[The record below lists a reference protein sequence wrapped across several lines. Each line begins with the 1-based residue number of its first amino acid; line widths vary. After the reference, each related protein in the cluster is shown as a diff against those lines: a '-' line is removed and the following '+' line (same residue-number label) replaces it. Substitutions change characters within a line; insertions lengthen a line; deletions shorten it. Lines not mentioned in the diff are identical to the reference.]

1 MLSSFPSCGLKASNS
16 RIKIHGK
23 NGAGFA
29 RSSYHVKRGSMG
41 YEWFVSLRYLRA
53 KRKQTFISVISFISI
68 AGVTLGV
75 AALIIVLA
83 VMTGFHDGVRK
94 QILGNVPHVL
104 VQRQGGN
111 IPAYQELVSELR
123 QASPDILAVTPYV
136 AKEAMLLAKR
146 NVAAVNVKGLPR
158 GHKVFQQTFLTA
170 AGNEVEQALFAEG
183 EGAPGLVIGLDT
195 AATLGVTVG
204 DTVNVIPPMFTI
216 TPFGLIPKMKPFRV
230 VGIVSQRGG
239 FLDTYYAYIPLAVA
253 QNFFDASNQASGV
266 EIEVA
271 SYDKA
276 TPLAE
281 QLRSRLT
288 FPLVVR
294 SWEDLFGSFL
304 SALKL
309 EKLGLFIVL
318 AIIVLV
324 AAFNIAT
331 TLIMVVMEKHKDIAI
346 LRSMGATS
354 RSIMKI
360 FVLEGLIIGFMGTGL
375 GTLLGVLLAK
385 QADPIIKG
393 LEGVLKIKIFDQAV
407 YGMDRFP
414 SVVIPEDVLKVV
426 LVAMSICLLATVYP
440 AFRASRMDPGE
451 ALRYE

>member
-1 MLSSFPSCGLKASNS
+1 
-16 RIKIHGK
+16 
-23 NGAGFA
+23 
-29 RSSYHVKRGSMG
+29 MG

-75 AALIIVLA
+75 AALIVVLA
-83 VMTGFHDGVRK
+83 VMTGFHDGVRQ

-111 IPAYQELVSELR
+111 IPDYEKLVDELR
-123 QASPDILAVTPYV
+123 NADSAIRTVTPYV
-136 AKEAMLLAKR
+136 AKEAMLLAKH
-146 NVAAVNVKGLPR
+146 NVAAVNVKGLPA
-158 GHKVFQQTFLTA
+158 GHKVFQQRYLGA
-170 AGNEVEQALFAEG
+170 RGEEVEQALFSEG
-183 EGAPGLVIGLDT
+183 DGPPGIVIGLDT

-230 VGIVSQRGG
+230 AGIISHRGG
-239 FLDTYYAYIPLAVA
+239 FLDTYYAYIPLSVA
-253 QNFFDASNQASGV
+253 QDFFDATDQASGV

-271 SYDKA
+271 SYDQA
-276 TPLAE
+276 TPLAK
-281 QLRSRLT
+281 QLRQRFG

-354 RSIMKI
+354 RSILKI
-360 FVLEGLIIGFMGTGL
+360 FVFEGLIIGCLGTGL
-375 GTLLGVLLAK
+375 GTLLGVLLAR

-393 LEGVLKIKIFDQAV
+393 LENLLQVKIFDQAV
-407 YGMDRFP
+407 YGMERFP
-414 SVVIPEDVLKVV
+414 SVVIPGDVVKVV
-426 LVAMSICLLATVYP
+426 LVAMSICLLATIYP